1 MKTVSLFKARYLIGL
16 MLVALLLLSGCGNR
30 FEEELRF
37 KYKSVKAAISYLEKQ
52 IVDKQM
58 TNILLVN
65 KYADKIIQIK
75 PDYKDITLLLKKE
88 ATTEGKAFQ
97 SLLKRLNSVNL
108 VPTSQESATQ
118 SLQELRLIAV
128 AADEVEF
135 NNNLAD
141 VVNTLASF
149 SDGKLASIDMPVSE
163 KASAQKAN
171 ALVGNPSYGSWQRGS
186 DGRSFWE
193 WYGMY
198 AMFSSLTGSR
208 YYYDSWSSR
217 PHYSYYNRYGR
228 SRWGAGSDV
237 SRNYNLSKSYPSKY
251 NKPSAATKSRYA
263 TTSTRSS
270 SFGSGSSKSSSK
282 SASRSSTSKST
293 SKSSS
298 GSRASSSRYSSYG
311 SSSRSSSFS
320 SSRSSRSGK

>member
-1 MKTVSLFKARYLIGL
+1 MKTVSLFKARYLTGL
-16 MLVALLLLSGCGNR
+16 MLVTLLLLSGCGNR
-30 FEEELRF
+30 FEEDLRL
-37 KYKSVKAAISYLEKQ
+37 KHKSVKAAISYLEGQ
-52 IVDKQM
+52 IVDRQM
-58 TNILLVN
+58 TNILLII
-65 KYADKIIQIK
+65 KYANRIIQIK
-75 PDYKDITLLLKKE
+75 PDYKDVALLLKKE
-88 ATTEGKAFQ
+88 STTEGKAFQ

-108 VPTSQESATQ
+108 VPTSEAAAAQ
-118 SLQELRLIAV
+118 SLQELQLISV

-149 SDGKLASIDMPVSE
+149 SDGELAVVDVPASDKS
-163 KASAQKAN
+163 SAQKVN
-171 ALVGNPSYGSWQRGS
+171 ALVGNPSYGNWQRGS

-198 AMFSSLTGSR
+198 AMFSNLTGSR

-228 SRWGAGSDV
+228 TRWGSGSDV

-263 TTSTRSS
+263 TSSSRSS
-270 SFGSGSSKSSSK
+270 SFGSGGSRSSSK
-282 SASRSSTSKST
+282 SASRSSSSSKGT
-293 SKSSS
+293 S
-298 GSRASSSRYSSYG
+298 GSRSSSSRYSSYG

-320 SSRSSRSGK
+320 SSRSFRSGK